1 MFGYD
6 CNVHKIRIKK
16 CKPFVFGLLFAFFAE
31 GLGDCPGVVFAFF
44 FGGNAFSV
52 ACKETGS
59 KNKK

>member
-16 CKPFVFGLLFAFFAE
+16 CKPFVFGLLFAFFA
-31 GLGDCPGVVFAFF
+31 GCLGDCPRVVFAFF
-44 FGGNAFSV
+44 FEGNAFSV